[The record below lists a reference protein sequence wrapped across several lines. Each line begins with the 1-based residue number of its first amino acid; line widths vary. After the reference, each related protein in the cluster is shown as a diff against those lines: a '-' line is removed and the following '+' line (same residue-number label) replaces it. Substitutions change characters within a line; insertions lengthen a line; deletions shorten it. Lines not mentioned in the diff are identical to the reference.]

1 MSFAPHRHA
10 AQDERQ
16 APATQGHV
24 IRWAGSYDALT
35 DFLLLGRRA
44 RIRRAT
50 VELAGVQPGAAVLE
64 VGCGTGDVA
73 LAAGRLAGS
82 TGTVYGIDP
91 SPEMIAVAR
100 EKAARAAS
108 AVTFQLGLIEALS
121 FSDGAFDVVL
131 SSLMMHHLP
140 GELKRQG
147 LSEIARVLKPGG
159 RLLIVDIKRPTAR
172 LGRAML
178 TVGMHGRLTTGVQDL
193 APLLSAT
200 GFVDVE
206 VGDVGFPLLGF
217 VRGRRA

>member
-10 AQDERQ
+10 APEERR

-35 DFLLLGRRA
+35 DMLLLGRRS

-50 VELAGVQPGAAVLE
+50 VDLAGVQPGAAVLE
-64 VGCGTGDVA
+64 VGCGTGDVS
-73 LAAGRLAGS
+73 LAAKRLAGPA
-82 TGTVYGIDP
+82 GTVYGIDP

-100 EKAARAAS
+100 AKAERDGS
-108 AVTFQLGLIEALS
+108 DVTFQIGLIEALA
-121 FSDGAFDVVL
+121 FSDAAFDVVL

-140 GELKRQG
+140 GDLKRRG
-147 LSEIARVLKPGG
+147 LSEVARVLKPGG
-159 RLLIVDIKRPTAR
+159 RLLIVDMKRPTTR

-178 TVGMHGRLTTGVQDL
+178 TIGMHGRMAAGVQDL
-193 APLLSAT
+193 PPLLGAV
-200 GFVDVE
+200 GFVNVE
-206 VGDVGFPLLGF
+206 VGDVGFPMLGF